1 MLFSFIDTPFMRNSI
16 IIILTIVLHTS
27 SCSSNHLNS
36 NAIETGFFN
45 LAPGDTIVVTS
56 SAFGCTHHEHFRAKI
71 KHINSQY
78 QVCFENL
85 QDSVRSLCEAGFL
98 VNSINNDV
106 WDKRQYESFI
116 KSIRTDTSK
125 RTTSSLSYV
134 VRKGSGGYT
143 FKNTTGENSILER
156 YVLK

>member
-1 MLFSFIDTPFMRNSI
+1 MRNSI

-36 NAIETGFFN
+36 NAIETGLFN
-45 LAPGDTIVVTS
+45 LAPGETIVVTS
-56 SAFGCTHHEHFRAKI
+56 SAFGCFHHEHFRATI